1 MARKKGTTD
10 LAEWTDRL
18 SRAKAF
24 RTEKAESAW
33 EISRQQF
40 ELLLP
45 TDTVNAGKDIRV
57 NMAFP
62 TIKVLLR
69 ASYSQDPFIYVRD
82 VQPWHRRSAEILQYL
97 ENRLWSMQK
106 RKKIMRRIIL
116 DALLLKV
123 GYGMTHIVQNPR
135 TERNEVMLS
144 RVSPY
149 DLWLEPGCMSVNDAY
164 YAIRRVIM
172 SRSEA
177 KELWPSKYTGLKAV
191 SSYEMLRE
199 ATATLPARSDKFV
212 VPGMSDGFER
222 VEVYEIH
229 DQYNREISIISPDCD
244 SFLAEPRSNPYPLD
258 TLFTELIFNEI
269 IDAHY
274 GIGDLEPTFM
284 QQEELDRVRSAM
296 MTHTKRFNRK
306 YTLQKGLA
314 DNEAKEAIESGED
327 GAIIELD
334 DVNGLQPVQDA
345 QMSGD
350 VYNYFQSIRNDHR
363 EITGVNEYM
372 MASQMPGTKT
382 AYETQQITQGGNARA
397 SEKPD
402 LVGDFCEEV
411 AYKDIEIM
419 KQLYPD
425 QQVMKWVGPDGQ
437 EQWRQIQQW
446 ELQGEHY
453 VSIHAGSTQPR
464 DDAVDFQRGM
474 LLYQT
479 FGQDP
484 TIPHEALLEV
494 VMQMMNI
501 RDKDFLLGKT
511 NQQGMPAGQQPQ
523 GGQPQ
528 GPGGAASLPGGAG
541 NQYGMPGAPQV
552 PGMPGGM
559 NPMSNSLP
567 QATQLMQLIQGG
579 RGRG

>member
-1 MARKKGTTD
+1 
-10 LAEWTDRL
+10 
-18 SRAKAF
+18 
-24 RTEKAESAW
+24 
-33 EISRQQF
+33 
-40 ELLLP
+40 
-45 TDTVNAGKDIRV
+45 
-57 NMAFP
+57 
-62 TIKVLLR
+62 
-69 ASYSQDPFIYVRD
+69 
-82 VQPWHRRSAEILQYL
+82 
-97 ENRLWSMQK
+97 
-106 RKKIMRRIIL
+106 
-116 DALLLKV
+116 
-123 GYGMTHIVQNPR
+123 
-135 TERNEVMLS
+135 
-144 RVSPY
+144 
-149 DLWLEPGCMSVNDAY
+149 
-164 YAIRRVIM
+164 M
-172 SRSEA
+172 SRGEA
-177 KELWPSKYTGLKAV
+177 KELWPSHYLGLKAV
-191 SSYEMLRE
+191 STQDRLRE
-199 ATATLPARSDKFV
+199 AASIPRTQSGLILPGAVDE
-212 VPGMSDGFER
+212 FER
-222 VEVYEIH
+222 VEVFEVH

-244 SFLAEPRSNPYPLD
+244 KFLSAPRPNPYPLD

-327 GAIIELD
+327 GTVIELD
-334 DVNGLQPVQDA
+334 DVDGLKPVQDA

-419 KQLYPD
+419 KQMYPD
-425 QQVMKWVGPDGQ
+425 QQVMQWVGPDGQ
-437 EQWRQIQQW
+437 QEWRQIQQW

-453 VSIHAGSTQPR
+453 VRIHAGSTRPR
-464 DDAVDFQRGM
+464 DDAVDFQRGL

-479 FGQDP
+479 FGADP
-484 TIPHEALLEV
+484 TIQHQALVEV
-494 VMQMMNI
+494 AMNMMNI
-501 RDKDFLLGKT
+501 RDKDFLLGRGP
-511 NQQGMPAGQQPQ
+511 QQGVPGQQQ
-523 GGQPQ
+523 VGE

-552 PGMPGGM
+552 PGMPGGV

-579 RGRG
+579 RRG